1 MSEFKH
7 GLKDTFIDRLTEEAN
22 KSSWW
27 ADVLNDPQLFVAV
40 RNQYL
45 NVYWR
50 GQSLFKV
57 ALGRSGLKATMHP
70 KFLIDPGVHD
80 EVTLINRK
88 FEVDKLVEGGII
100 REYKGPETLEKMKRA
115 AGLFYGPEDS
125 GCHDIILH
133 NPHVIDREIGFSDT
147 VTAPGGGSNKETN
160 LIDLLTLESDGDAVR
175 LVFWEAK
182 HFSNAEL
189 RPLGSTVPVCEQI
202 KDYRKCISRHRNEIE
217 ACYKRVAQNLVAF
230 HKMGWN
236 RRLSPLV
243 KEVAEGRPLTLG
255 RDDEEAKVGLVIF
268 GFTSMQRDADNWQ
281 RHLAQ
286 LESEIKYVLARGKP
300 KDIQLNL
307 CVCD

>member
-1 MSEFKH
+1 MSEFKK
-7 GLKDTFIDRLTEEAN
+7 GLSNKFIDQLAEEAN
-22 KSSWW
+22 KGSWW
-27 ADVLNDPQLFVAV
+27 ADVLNDPQLFIAV

-57 ALGRSGLKATMHP
+57 VSQQSGLKATMHP

-88 FEVDKLVEGGII
+88 FNVDKLVEGGII

-133 NPHVIDREIGFSDT
+133 NPHLIDREIGFSDT
-147 VTAPGGGSNKETN
+147 VTASGGEPNKETN
-160 LIDLLTLESDGDAVR
+160 LIDLLTLESDGDVVR

-189 RPLGSTVPVCEQI
+189 RPVGPIIPVCEQI
-202 KDYRKCISRHRNEIE
+202 KRYRNCISRHRNEIE
-217 ACYKRVAQNLVAF
+217 VCYRRVAENLAAMQ
-230 HKMGWN
+230 KLGWK
-236 RRLSPLV
+236 RELSPLV
-243 KEVAEGRPLTLG
+243 KDVAEGRALTLG
-255 RDDEEAKVGLVIF
+255 RKDEEPKVGLVIF
-268 GFTSMQRDADNWQ
+268 DFTSLERDTDIWQ
-281 RHLAQ
+281 AHLAG
-286 LESEIKYVLARGKP
+286 LKSEIKHVMARGNP
-300 KDIQLNL
+300 KAIKLDL
-307 CVCD
+307 CACD